1 MVSRRSSRPCARGRK
16 GTLHP
21 PVPCLLCSQALLAL
35 IPTATH
41 AHIRSLCV
49 IAGDISPVDVVSHI
63 PVLCE
68 ENEIPYVYVPSKED
82 LGTASRTKR
91 PTSVVLI
98 TIAKSSESFDR
109 YKEMLGSVKELE
121 VVY

>member
-1 MVSRRSSRPCARGRK
+1 M
-16 GTLHP
+16 
-21 PVPCLLCSQALLAL
+21 
-35 IPTATH
+35 
-41 AHIRSLCV
+41 

-68 ENEIPYVYVPSKED
+68 DNEIPYVFVPSKED

-98 TIAKSSESFDR
+98 TLAKSSESFDR
-109 YKEMLGSVKELE
+109 YKELLASVKELE
-121 VVY
+121 VAY